1 VHLIRNRYQMRGQSL
16 AEFAISSVVL
26 VLLFGGLVDLTR
38 AIHYA
43 DVLQSA
49 VREGA
54 RTGAAFDTGSASNT
68 ALDDA
73 DIQAVVDDQLRA
85 GGLPGSTLKN
95 PGVDC
100 PSVADGN
107 GWHNPPYV
115 NAAFPGVA
123 NQPWLYICYDNTG
136 ATDYA
141 TTPAANLAGRDLNVV
156 LLMAYGPMT
165 AAVPT
170 PLGGTFGM
178 AASWHVRVQ
187 GG

>member
-1 VHLIRNRYQMRGQSL
+1 MGGQSL

-49 VREGA
+49 AREGA
-54 RTGAAFDTGSASNT
+54 RAGAAFDTGSASNA

-73 DIQAVVDDQLRA
+73 DVKAVVDAQLKA
-85 GGLPGSTLKN
+85 GGLAISVLKN
-95 PGVDC
+95 PGPDC
-100 PSVADGN
+100 PVVSDGN
-107 GWHNPPYV
+107 AYHNPPYV

-123 NQPWLYICYDNTG
+123 NQPWLYICYDYSASDYSSIPPTG
-136 ATDYA
+136 YA
-141 TTPAANLAGRDLNVV
+141 GHDLQVA
-156 LLMAYGPMT
+156 LTMAYGPLT

-170 PLGGTFGM
+170 PLGGNFGL
-178 AASWHVRVQ
+178 AASWHVRIQ

>member
-1 VHLIRNRYQMRGQSL
+1 MRGQSL

-38 AIHYA
+38 AIHFA

-49 VREGA
+49 VHEGA
-54 RTGAAFDTGSASNT
+54 RAGAAFDTGSASNL

-73 DIQAVVDDQLRA
+73 DIKAVVDAQLRA
-85 GGLPGSTLKN
+85 GGLGNSILKN

-100 PSVADGN
+100 PAVADGN
-107 GWHNPPYV
+107 AFHNPPYA

-123 NQPWLYICYDNTG
+123 NQPWLYICYANNG
-136 ATDYA
+136 AADYPSTPP
-141 TTPAANLAGRDLNVV
+141 TTLAGQDLNVI
-156 LLMAYGPMT
+156 LLMAYGPLT
-165 AAVPT
+165 AVVPT
-170 PLGGTFGM
+170 PLGGTFGL
-178 AASWHVRVQ
+178 AANWHVRVQ